1 MAHEHENIQ
10 RHEHESA
17 PRHAHD
23 HIHMDFADMVPLLEQ
38 EAELF
43 SPLYTEAAAWLRE
56 QRSGTG
62 LIVDAGSG
70 PGVISCLL
78 ADAFPA
84 ARVVAVDGVESLL
97 ERARARGRQARR
109 R

>member
-1 MAHEHENIQ
+1 MAHDHENIQ

-23 HIHMDFADMVPLLEQ
+23 HMDFADMVPLLEQ

-56 QRSGTG
+56 QRPETG

-97 ERARARGRQARR
+97 ERARARGRPARR